1 MEDVEIPKERYDSL
15 VFIGVRRDGTV
26 EFVKV
31 YAENRE
37 KAMQVLE
44 GFFFRRGLHPA
55 DFVVIEQGEEDV
67 SGKAM
72 IGTRTEKELS
82 ATLARLGLKLVSNG
96 VLYTSGRDTFYQIT
110 AVSRGILAELK
121 GEGAELEGGS
131 VEIDLSGVKG
141 YPYIEKLRLFELR
154 EDVLVENKAGVD
166 LEEFLNTVVRGT
178 VRIPAFIDLDENRI
192 LVYDGMFHEKV
203 SDLHDYVLVRVPVIY
218 WDAYSD
224 DIEDFKLRKVAR
236 NIYSA
241 PLFMKAHRGY
251 LILNEPPVGLVQR
264 LLSIKRRGYF
274 RFRLEGRKYEIPVD
288 FMLVVETKDSS
299 KYVGM
304 NFPILILLP
313 ELHATEIGRLI
324 YNRLG
329 IKPFIPT
336 VGSIPKELRT
346 IPAVENIVRLVEK
359 LREKNPHR
367 SLDELIDDAIAMMT
381 GGV

>member
-1 MEDVEIPKERYDSL
+1 MEDVEIPRERYDSL
-15 VFIGVRRDGTV
+15 VFIGVRREGTV

-37 KAMQVLE
+37 KAMQLLE
-44 GFFFRRGLHPA
+44 EFFSRRGLHPA

-110 AVSRGILAELK
+110 AVSRDILAELK

-131 VEIDLSGVKG
+131 VEIDLSEVQG
-141 YPYIEKLRLFELR
+141 YPYIEKLKLFELR

-178 VRIPAFIDLDENRI
+178 VRIPAFIDLDESRI

-203 SDLHDYVLVRVPVIY
+203 SDLDDYVMVRVPVIY

-241 PLFMKAHRGY
+241 PLFLKAHRGY

-264 LLSIKRRGYF
+264 LLSIKRRGHF

-288 FMLVVETKDSS
+288 FILVVETKDSS

-324 YNRLG
+324 YSRLG

-346 IPAVENIVRLVEK
+346 IPAVENIVRIVEK

>member
-1 MEDVEIPKERYDSL
+1 MEDVEIPRERYDSL

-37 KAMQVLE
+37 KAMQLLE

-203 SDLHDYVLVRVPVIY
+203 SDLHDYVMVRVPVIY

-224 DIEDFKLRKVAR
+224 DIEDFKLRKVAG

-324 YNRLG
+324 YSRLG